1 MFFLKIKLSLP
12 LQSMAEETSTKEK
25 PILDF
30 ASLIKEAQ
38 QFSINE
44 SKLHPEIYGTTD
56 GKAIGTLIESK
67 FKVHLT
73 EKFALG
79 ASSAAK
85 GLDLPSVE
93 TDIKVTSIRQPQSS
107 SPFRNAQQ
115 KIYGLGY
122 NLLLFV
128 YDKADDDEQKAA
140 KLDFVSCAFVSKERT
155 GDFTTSTRLRQ
166 MVKDEANVED
176 IIGYLNDKGIP
187 GDEIALRELAEQV
200 IKNPPELGYL
210 TISNALQWR
219 LQYMRIVS
227 LTKEIDGI
235 TKIIDKVNKI

>member
-1 MFFLKIKLSLP
+1 
-12 LQSMAEETSTKEK
+12 MAKEK
-25 PILDF
+25 PVLDF
-30 ASLIKEAQ
+30 KTLIEEAK

-73 EKFALG
+73 EKYALG

-85 GLDLPSVE
+85 GLDLPSVL

-107 SPFRNAQQ
+107 SPFKDAKQ

-128 YDKADDDEQKAA
+128 YDKEDDHEQKAA
-140 KLDFVSCAFVSKERT
+140 KLDFKSCAFITKERT
-155 GDFTTSTRLRQ
+155 ADYTITMRLRQ
-166 MVKDEANVED
+166 MLNDDANIED
-176 IIGYLNDKGIP
+176 IMAYLSDRNIP
-187 GDEIALRELAEQV
+187 ADDISLKKIAEQ
-200 IKNPPELGYL
+200 ILKSPPELGYL
-210 TISNALQWR
+210 TMSNALQWR
-219 LQYMRIVS
+219 LQYSRIVGLS
-227 LTKEIDGI
+227 KEVDGI
-235 TKIIDKVNKI
+235 IKIIDKVNNI

>member
-1 MFFLKIKLSLP
+1 
-12 LQSMAEETSTKEK
+12 MAEEK
-25 PILDF
+25 PVLDF
-30 ASLIKEAQ
+30 DTLIEEAR

-73 EKFALG
+73 ERYALG

-85 GLDLPSVE
+85 GLDLPSVL

-107 SPFRNAQQ
+107 SPFKDAKQ

-128 YDKADDDEQKAA
+128 YDKVDDHEQKAA
-140 KLDFVSCAFVSKERT
+140 KLDFVSCAFVTKERT
-155 GDFTTSTRLRQ
+155 ADYTITMRLRQ
-166 MVKDEANVED
+166 MLKDEANLED
-176 IIGYLNDKGIP
+176 IMAYLSDRNIP
-187 GDEIALRELAEQV
+187 ADDISLKKIAEQ
-200 IKNPPELGYL
+200 ILATPPELGYL
-210 TISNALQWR
+210 TMSNALQWR
-219 LQYMRIVS
+219 LQYGRIVGLS
-227 LTKEIDGI
+227 QEVDGI
-235 TKIIDKVNKI
+235 IKIIDKVNKV

>member
-1 MFFLKIKLSLP
+1 
-12 LQSMAEETSTKEK
+12 MAEEK
-25 PILDF
+25 PIEQKPVLDF
-30 ASLIKEAQ
+30 DNLILEAQ

-73 EKFALG
+73 DKYALG

-85 GLDLPSVE
+85 GLDLPSVL
-93 TDIKVTSIRQPQSS
+93 TDIKVTSIKQPQSS
-107 SPFRNAQQ
+107 SPFKNAKQ

-128 YDKADDDEQKAA
+128 YDKVDDHDQKAA
-140 KLDFVSCAFVSKERT
+140 KLDFVSCAFVTKERT
-155 GDFTTSTRLRQ
+155 GDYTTSMRLRQ
-166 MVKDEANVED
+166 MVKDGAIVED

-200 IKNPPELGYL
+200 IESPPEVGYL

-219 LQYMRIVS
+219 LQYSRIVNLS
-227 LTKEIDGI
+227 QEIEGI
-235 TKIIDKVNKI
+235 TKIIDKVNNI